1 MITCPCCS
9 RQLLRH
15 IRQNQIHW
23 FCRSCWQSMP
33 NLNQGVSVTSQIPP
47 ITHGR
52 SMPTVMVQHLTL
64 KLFAVDAV

>member
-33 NLNQGVSVTSQIPP
+33 NLNQGVALLNQGMKKI
-47 ITHGR
+47 
-52 SMPTVMVQHLTL
+52 TL
-64 KLFAVDAV
+64 KSGSLVNTGFYDLHI